1 MSVQRWNH
9 CRSEYCFAASNACG
23 AMENRYYGDNA
34 CEFGAPLPEIRFRTN
49 PSMKLKQLP
58 LFLAV
63 VAALFVSLPAP
74 RALAADSAWSP
85 IGPDGGDARRF
96 AFDPRDPSRVYL
108 GTTDSWIYVST
119 DGGSSWVR
127 LAKLVAQD
135 NLVVDSL
142 VVDRSDPNTLFA
154 GVHVVDRP
162 DGGVYISHDRGVTW
176 SQSDGIK
183 GQAVLA
189 LAQATSR
196 SRVLIAGTL
205 KGVFRTD
212 DRGLHWRQISDPA
225 IHEVQSISIDPYDP
239 DVVYA
244 GTWHLPWRTR
254 DGGAHWSSI
263 KDGLID
269 DSDVFSVVVDPSRPS
284 VLFLSACSGIY
295 RTDNYG
301 DLFRKVQ
308 GIPSTARRTR
318 VLAMDPVDRST
329 VYAGTTEGLYKTTD
343 GGDNWTRTTGTEV
356 IVIDVY
362 VDPRNTKHVLLA
374 TDRSGVLA
382 SDDGGANFQ
391 ASNAGFSQRQ
401 VAALLPDAKNP
412 GTLYAGVINDKTFG
426 GVFVT
431 ADYGKT
437 WKQQSDGLNGVD
449 VFELAQ
455 SGSGTL
461 LTGTSNGMFRWSGSA
476 WVAADGGP
484 APPPAQS
491 ATPKPKKSTAHRT
504 SRPAHRP
511 ATAKRAAKTPDLRVI
526 RGRVT
531 ALAAVGSTWYAAT
544 AQGVFR
550 STSDGD
556 SWDGPILG
564 GPVAGSLDSPDR
576 YTALSVFGSEV
587 YAARR
592 DGVMFSTDGG
602 TQWLPIIYPSG
613 LTAIDCIAA
622 APDGALWA
630 GGREGVFYTAD
641 RGRTWQRL
649 RQLPV
654 AGINSLAWDAE
665 SRRMLLTS
673 GDSTVIFAIDP
684 ADKTW
689 KWWNAGWPVHSVAT
703 LNGRLLA
710 ASLFSGVVAA
720 PEPETASAGGSVT
733 SAQR

>member
-1 MSVQRWNH
+1 VFRLTAREAYDST
-9 CRSEYCFAASNACG
+9 
-23 AMENRYYGDNA
+23 ENRYYEDNA
-34 CEFGAPLPEIRFRTN
+34 CVFGEPLQEIRFRTYET
-49 PSMKLKQLP
+49 MKLKQLP

-63 VAALFVSLPAP
+63 VAALLTGLPAH
-74 RALAADSAWSP
+74 RAFAADSAWLP

-96 AFDPRDPSRVYL
+96 AFDPRDPSRIYL

-119 DGGSSWVR
+119 DGGSSWSR
-127 LAKLVAQD
+127 LARLVAQD
-135 NLVVDSL
+135 NLVIDSL
-142 VVDRSDPNTLFA
+142 VVDRSDPKTLFA

-162 DGGVYISHDRGVTW
+162 DGGVYISHDRGLTW
-176 SQSDGIK
+176 TQTGDMK

-189 LAQATSR
+189 LAQAPAR

-212 DRGLHWRQISDPA
+212 DLGAHWRQISDPA

-295 RTDNYG
+295 RTDTYG

-318 VLAMDPVDRST
+318 VLTMDPADRNT

-343 GGDNWTRTTGTEV
+343 GGDNWTRTTGPDV
-356 IVIDVY
+356 IVNDVY
-362 VDPRNTKHVLLA
+362 VDPRNPQHVLLA
-374 TDRSGVLA
+374 TDRGGVLA
-382 SDDGGANFQ
+382 SEDGGQGFQ
-391 ASNAGFSQRQ
+391 ASSTGFSQRQ

-412 GTLYAGVINDKTFG
+412 GTLYAGVINDKTWG

-431 ADYGKT
+431 TDYGRT

-449 VFELAQ
+449 VFLLAQ
-455 SGSGTL
+455 SDAGTL
-461 LTGTSNGMFRWSGSA
+461 LAGTSDGIFRWSGTA

-484 APPPAQS
+484 APAAAPSPA
-491 ATPKPKKSTAHRT
+491 KPKRAPAHKSSRTAHRRTVAKQT
-504 SRPAHRP
+504 SRP
-511 ATAKRAAKTPDLRVI
+511 PDLRTI

-531 ALAAVGSTWYAAT
+531 ALAVAGNAWYAAT
-544 AQGVFR
+544 VRGVFR

-564 GPVAGSLDSPDR
+564 GPAAGSLESPDR
-576 YTALSVFGSEV
+576 YTAMTVDGASIFAS
-587 YAARR
+587 RR
-592 DGVMFSTDGG
+592 EGIMFSSDQGATWQ
-602 TQWLPIIYPSG
+602 TVALPVG
-613 LTAIDCIAA
+613 LTAVDALA
-622 APDGALWA
+622 MAPNGVLWA

-641 RGRTWQRL
+641 RGHNWGRL

-654 AGINSLAWDAE
+654 VGINSLAWDAE
-665 SRRMLLTS
+665 RHRVLLTS
-673 GDSTVIFAIDP
+673 GESTVIFAIDP

-703 LNGRLLA
+703 LKGRLLA

-733 SAQR
+733 TGQR

>member
-1 MSVQRWNH
+1 
-9 CRSEYCFAASNACG
+9 
-23 AMENRYYGDNA
+23 
-34 CEFGAPLPEIRFRTN
+34 
-49 PSMKLKQLP
+49 MKLKQLP

-63 VAALFVSLPAP
+63 VAAFLLPLPSA
-74 RALAADSAWSP
+74 RASAADPAWLP

-96 AFDPRDPSRVYL
+96 AFDPRDPSRIYL

-119 DGGSSWVR
+119 DGGSSWSR
-127 LAKLVAQD
+127 LAKLVSAD
-135 NLVVDSL
+135 NLVIDGL
-142 VVDRSDPNTLFA
+142 VVDRSDPKTLFA
-154 GVHVVDRP
+154 GAHVVDSP
-162 DGGVYISHDRGVTW
+162 DGGGVYISHDRGLTW
-176 SQSDGIK
+176 TPSAGIQ

-189 LAQATSR
+189 LAQAPSL

-212 DRGLHWRQISDPA
+212 DRGAHWRPISDPA

-254 DGGAHWSSI
+254 DGGAHWASI
-263 KDGLID
+263 KEGLID
-269 DSDVFSVVVDPSRPS
+269 DSDVFSVVVDGSRPS

-295 RTDNYG
+295 RSDTFG

-318 VLAMDPVDRST
+318 VLTMDPADRNT

-343 GGDNWTRTTGTEV
+343 GGDNWTRTTGPDV
-356 IVIDVY
+356 IVNDVY
-362 VDPRNTKHVLLA
+362 VDPRNPKHVLLA

-382 SDDGGANFQ
+382 SEDGGAGFQ
-391 ASNAGFSQRQ
+391 DSNTGFSQRQ
-401 VAALLPDAKNP
+401 VSALLPDAKNP
-412 GTLYAGVINDKTFG
+412 GTLYAGVINDKTWG

-431 ADYGKT
+431 TDYGKT

-449 VFELAQ
+449 VFLLAQ
-455 SGSGTL
+455 SDAGTL
-461 LTGTSNGMFRWSGSA
+461 LAGTSDGVYRWSGAA
-476 WVAADGGP
+476 WVAANGGP
-484 APPPAQS
+484 APPPA
-491 ATPKPKKSTAHRT
+491 KPAPAKSKKAAAHRAGHTAHPRT
-504 SRPAHRP
+504 V
-511 ATAKRAAKTPDLRVI
+511 AKHAAKTPDLRTI

-531 ALAAVGSTWYAAT
+531 ALAVAGNTWYAAT
-544 AQGVFR
+544 TQGVFR
-550 STSDGD
+550 STNDGD

-564 GPVAGSLDSPDR
+564 GPGPGGLESPDR
-576 YTALSVFGSEV
+576 YTAMAVEGTSI
-587 YAARR
+587 YAARH
-592 DGVMFSTDGG
+592 DGIMFSSGPDAGWQAVAMPGG
-602 TQWLPIIYPSG
+602 LSSLDALAVTPNG
-613 LTAIDCIAA
+613 M
-622 APDGALWA
+622 LWA

-641 RGRTWQRL
+641 RGRTWSRL

-654 AGINSLAWDAE
+654 VAINSLAWDAE
-665 SRRMLLTS
+665 RNRMLLTS
-673 GDSTVIFAIDP
+673 GESTLIFAIDP

-703 LNGRLLA
+703 LNGHLLA

-720 PEPETASAGGSVT
+720 PQPETASAGGNAT